1 MRLSA
6 TGNLLVETVAP
17 NVRVMRFERPDV
29 RAFLDDAA
37 DDIRASPL
45 FREILDVAL
54 SDLPTG
60 WTLILNLKQLRAI
73 NTSFYRCLLR
83 IREFVRAYHAH
94 LVLCELSPEHREIFE
109 LFQAFRLFTVVRT
122 EGEAVRVARA

>member
-1 MRLSA
+1 MQSA
-6 TGNLLVETVAP
+6 LGHLTSRSTTE
-17 NVRVMRFERPDV
+17 RFARRRWSSTIV
-29 RAFLDDAA
+29 
-37 DDIRASPL
+37 
-45 FREILDVAL
+45 
-54 SDLPTG
+54 
-60 WTLILNLKQLRAI
+60 NLKQLRAI